1 MDFCPRT
8 ALCALLLIFA
18 SASMDAQKQTDA
30 KETTVPAVSSGQD
43 QPHNSTQSSRSPSID
58 VAELVRSIAASDEP
72 FRGARDAKVT
82 IVFFDDYQCPYCEH
96 MYKVLFNEVMPDYGN
111 RVKVFLKDVPNSM
124 IHPWAKRAAI
134 NARCLAQQDT
144 EAYWDFTDQVHLEQ
158 SQIGNEAKL
167 DEIAVD
173 AAQRRNA
180 DLTKVKACLQE
191 QPGTAVAEGYRV
203 AYGLGITA
211 VPMIFVNEERV
222 FGAVEA
228 RVLRQVIDRA
238 LLRTGEASAQAQQDS
253 RESASKGFVEYE

>member
-1 MDFCPRT
+1 MYSRYRI

-18 SASMDAQKQTDA
+18 SASVDAQKQTDA
-30 KETTVPAVSSGQD
+30 KEATAPAVSSGTKQAD
-43 QPHNSTQSSRSPSID
+43 GSNVSARMD
-58 VAELVRSIAASDEP
+58 LVEVMRSIAASDEP

-82 IVFFDDYQCPYCEH
+82 IVFFDDYQCPYCEQ

-134 NARCLAQQDT
+134 NARCLAAQDT
-144 EAYWDFTDQVHLEQ
+144 EAYWDFTDQVHLDQ
-158 SQIGNEAKL
+158 RQIGNEAKL

-191 QPGTAVAEGYRV
+191 QPAAAVTEGYRV
-203 AYGLGITA
+203 AHGLGITA
-211 VPMIFVNEERV
+211 VPSMFVNEEKV
-222 FGAVEA
+222 FGSVTAK
-228 RVLRQVIDRA
+228 VLRETIDRA
-238 LLRTGEASAQAQQDS
+238 LLKAGEMPLQSKQASTLEGQDLLDT
-253 RESASKGFVEYE
+253 K